1 MGQVNCCLTDI
12 PAVRVSGYTG
22 NATEMRD
29 ALWDY
34 VKSPFGKSTWQL
46 DHVRCTGEK
55 RNWQEQ

>member
-29 ALWDY
+29 AL
-34 VKSPFGKSTWQL
+34 
-46 DHVRCTGEK
+46 
-55 RNWQEQ
+55 